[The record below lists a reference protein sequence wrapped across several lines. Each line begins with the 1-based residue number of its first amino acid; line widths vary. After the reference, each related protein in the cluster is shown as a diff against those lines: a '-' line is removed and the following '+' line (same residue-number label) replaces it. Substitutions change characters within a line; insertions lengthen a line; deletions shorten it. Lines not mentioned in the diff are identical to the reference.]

1 MQSDKRRGTRG
12 KGRKISYWDDKAVV
26 PAKMCPECKEEIY
39 KGRCN
44 CAASSEINFE

>member
-1 MQSDKRRGTRG
+1 MPSGRRGTRG

-26 PAKMCPECKEEIY
+26 PAKTCPKCNEEIY

-44 CAASSEINFE
+44 CDTIRTVQ